1 MSLTPTH
8 VIAAVCV
15 VLASWST
22 SVMAAERAAILED
35 YYMDNPPNSAYLG
48 KMKAKWASH
57 VKARQKPESID
68 LMPAKPSQ
76 TVSRLKPA
84 AVVVKAAPKPRP
96 QTVKVTHIS
105 PKFVPK
111 TVVVTRVAPKFVPKT
126 VVVTRVAP
134 KATVRRFTAPHRT
147 VVVATSNKR
156 PTERALPFWRDL
168 PLN

>member
-96 QTVKVTHIS
+96 QTVKVTRI
-105 PKFVPK
+105 
-111 TVVVTRVAPKFVPKT
+111 APKFVPKT

-147 VVVATSNKR
+147 VVVATSTKR